1 MTSMTRTSRVVIG
14 GVDTHKD
21 VHVAAV
27 IDEVGEIIDTASF
40 ATSARGCREL
50 ASWMRAHGELA
61 KVGVEGTG
69 CYGAGLARLLE
80 DEGVEVVE
88 VNRPNRQ
95 ARRRRGKSDTV
106 DAEAAARAAL
116 NGEAT
121 VAPKTKGG
129 LVESIR
135 VLRVAF
141 TSARRARTQVAL
153 QIRDLI
159 VTAPDEL
166 RAVLGSLTTAER
178 VASCTRFRLGADPA
192 EPLAATRL
200 ALRTL
205 ARRYEALSEEMREL
219 EQVLDELTAKANPA
233 LRGVKGVGV
242 DVAAI
247 LLTAAGENPDRLRN
261 EAAFAALCGV
271 SPVEASSGKVVRHR
285 LNRSGNRQANH
296 ALWRIVMVRLTCD
309 ERTKTYAAR
318 RRAEGKSDRDIV
330 RCLKRYVAREVF
342 SCLTAP
348 EAVPAGGDLRA
359 ARQASGLSLATVA
372 HALGSWPIRISRLER
387 SLDFDTEL
395 ARRYETLLA
404 AASDAGTRLQE
415 NAA

>member
-1 MTSMTRTSRVVIG
+1 MTRTSRVVIG

-27 IDEVGEIIDTASF
+27 IDEVGKIIDTASF
-40 ATSARGCREL
+40 ATSAKGCREL
-50 ASWMRAHGELA
+50 LSWMRSLGELA
-61 KVGVEGTG
+61 KVGIEGTG

-80 DEGVEVVE
+80 DEGVEVAE

-116 NGEAT
+116 NGEAS
-121 VAPKTKGG
+121 VAPKTKTG

-153 QIRDLI
+153 QVRDLI

-166 RAVLGSLTTAER
+166 RAVLGPLSTAER
-178 VASCTRFRLGADPA
+178 IARCARFRLGADPA

-205 ARRYEALSEEMREL
+205 ARRYEVLSEEMSEL
-219 EQVLDELTAKANPA
+219 EQMLDELTAKANPA

-309 ERTKTYAAR
+309 ETTKTYAAR
-318 RRAEGKSDRDIV
+318 RRAEGKSDRDVV

-342 SCLTAP
+342 RHLTAP
-348 EAVPAGGDLRA
+348 EAVPRGGELRA
-359 ARQASGLSLATVA
+359 TRQATGLSLATVA
-372 HALGSWPIRISRLER
+372 QALGTWPIRISRLER
-387 SLDFDTEL
+387 SLDFDTAL

-404 AASDAGTRLQE
+404 AASDAGTSPEE

>member
-1 MTSMTRTSRVVIG
+1 MTRTSRVVIG
-14 GVDTHKD
+14 EVDTHKD

-27 IDEVGEIIDTASF
+27 IDEVGKIIDTASF
-40 ATSARGCREL
+40 ATSAKGCAEL
-50 ASWMRAHGELA
+50 SAWMRAHGELVRA
-61 KVGVEGTG
+61 GVEGTG

-80 DEGVEVVE
+80 DEGLEVVE

-95 ARRRRGKSDTV
+95 ARRRRGTSDTV

-129 LVESIR
+129 AVESIR

-166 RAVLGSLTTAER
+166 RAVLGSLSTAER
-178 VASCTRFRLGADPA
+178 VARCARFRLGADPS
-192 EPLAATRL
+192 EPLAATRM

-205 ARRYEALSEEMREL
+205 ARRYEALSEEMGGL
-219 EQVLDELTAKANPA
+219 EQHLDDLTAKANPA

-247 LLTAAGENPDRLRN
+247 LLTAAGGTLIACATRRPSPPS
-261 EAAFAALCGV
+261 AASHPSRRPRARSSATGSTAQATGRRTTPCG
-271 SPVEASSGKVVRHR
+271 ASSWCA
-285 LNRSGNRQANH
+285 S
-296 ALWRIVMVRLTCD
+296 CD

-342 SCLTAP
+342 RCLTAP
-348 EAVPAGGDLRA
+348 EAIPVGEQLRV
-359 ARQASGLSLATVA
+359 ARKEAGLSLATVA
-372 HALGSWPIRISRLER
+372 QTLGTWPIRISRLER
-387 SLDFDTEL
+387 SLDFGTEL

-404 AASDAGTRLQE
+404 AASDASARPEE